1 MQKKLQPYAEDAETA
16 ADEIKAILDD
26 FKTRGWLSDAR
37 FTEQL
42 LHARQ
47 SKFGSLRVANELRE
61 KGIDEFLIEEALE
74 TFKPLELENAL
85 KICRKKYANP
95 PHTREDWARQA
106 RFLQSRGFG
115 FDIIKK
121 VLNQRQPDSSE
132 QNTTEDF
139 E

>member
-1 MQKKLQPYAEDAETA
+1 MQKKLYPFAENIETA
-16 ADEIKAILDD
+16 ADDIKAILDD
-26 FKTRGWLSDAR
+26 FKQRGWLSDAR

-42 LHARQ
+42 THARQ

-74 TFKPLELENAL
+74 TFKPLEFENAL
-85 KICRKKYANP
+85 KICRKKYAHP
-95 PHTREDWARQA
+95 PQTREDWARQA

-121 VLNQRQPDSSE
+121 VLNQKTDP
-132 QNTTEDF
+132 TEDSA
-139 E
+139 